1 MEQLDIFG
9 IMYDK
14 YTFKD
19 INLIELFAGYGSQ
32 ALALK
37 YLGVKF
43 KHHKIVEW
51 ATKSIQAYNEIH
63 FQDNTDYSKEMTDI
77 DVLEFLV
84 DKGISMDYNQPMT
97 REQIKRKGVEWQ
109 RKVYNDIIATHNLV
123 DISRVHAS
131 DLEMRGGQDYIM
143 TYSFPCQ
150 DLSLAGLR
158 NGMERD
164 SGTRSGLLWQVERI
178 LLECKETGIM
188 PRVLLMENVPEVC
201 GSNNQVA
208 FNDWCSQLTRLGYHN
223 TMAILNAKDFGI
235 PQNRRRCFMLSIYGE
250 YAYSMPSEMKLEY
263 KLKDLLESNVDEK
276 YYLSS
281 KQIEEIKQWNAY
293 EKPLTTMERTMRGGV
308 YADINHENRDYTSSM
323 ILVQSSYVGTY
334 QYAKSDNFMK
344 GRDRLQEGKEI
355 ADTLQTNG
363 KEGVVVYE
371 PNLKQE
377 LCDTLIE
384 KGLVKEN
391 DVIRHSYTHNR
402 LDNGIENMGRVQSKD
417 NNIMPTLD
425 TRSDCFGIVVKEL
438 IPYGSYYTW
447 KDNQGNI
454 NTQCNRAVDENGV
467 ALTVACAETGK
478 VLTNNLRI
486 RKLTPRECMRLMGV
500 KDSDSC
506 KIKQSDASI
515 YHLAGDSIVTTC
527 LMGIFG
533 ELLGIDYKSK
543 IEELVENIRQK

>member
-51 ATKSIQAYNEIH
+51 ATKSIQAYNEMH

-143 TYSFPCQ
+143 TYSFPCT

-158 NGMERD
+158 KGMERD

-188 PRVLLMENVPEVC
+188 PQVLLMENVPEVC
-201 GSNNQVA
+201 GENNKES
-208 FNDWCSQLTRLGYHN
+208 FKDWCIQLTKLGYHN

-250 YAYSMPSEMKLEY
+250 YAYSMPSEMKLKY

-293 EKPLTTMERTMRGGV
+293 EKPLTTMERTMRGV
-308 YADINHENRDYTSSM
+308 FTDIDNENRGLHIFNDISSKFLCWNLS
-323 ILVQSSYVGTY
+323 IC
-334 QYAKSDNFMK
+334 
-344 GRDRLQEGKEI
+344 KE
-355 ADTLQTNG
+355 
-363 KEGVVVYE
+363 
-371 PNLKQE
+371 
-377 LCDTLIE
+377 
-384 KGLVKEN
+384 
-391 DVIRHSYTHNR
+391 
-402 LDNGIENMGRVQSKD
+402 
-417 NNIMPTLD
+417 
-425 TRSDCFGIVVKEL
+425 
-438 IPYGSYYTW
+438 
-447 KDNQGNI
+447 
-454 NTQCNRAVDENGV
+454 
-467 ALTVACAETGK
+467 
-478 VLTNNLRI
+478 
-486 RKLTPRECMRLMGV
+486 
-500 KDSDSC
+500 
-506 KIKQSDASI
+506 
-515 YHLAGDSIVTTC
+515 
-527 LMGIFG
+527 
-533 ELLGIDYKSK
+533 
-543 IEELVENIRQK
+543 